1 MLRLIGKI
9 LSPAWPGPAAL
20 PCRTAHFIVER
31 NFFMRKVIF
40 AVLMF
45 LLTTGLWAQTTPA
58 TDDAAQLRQEIEQ
71 LKKTVNALEQRLN
84 AQQSAK
90 PAEAVP
96 ANAAVAATK
105 DPAVADLQE
114 SVRDLND
121 RVNATERRSLKDRL
135 DWGGDYRFEAHSIWG
150 TVPIHYDGMQL
161 QNLVVKTLWMFAPQ
175 SQGGLGMQFDPNLLS
190 QMTPAQYSGFVGQ
203 QVQQNYSQYQFFSG
217 HLTFGQLKQ
226 SMGQFSPQMQQMLM
240 QYLQQ
245 VPGVHQAG
253 YSNNT
258 DSLLTNRLRLKFET
272 KVADNVS
279 FGARL
284 SMYKVFGDST
294 GVQVFNGQPTSLNI
308 DGTTA
313 GVPNSD
319 QVRVE
324 RVFFNWNNIGGSKL
338 YLSIGRRP
346 ANYGP
351 PLNYR
356 DDDLRGGTPSGAL
369 FDFQYD
375 GMTVG
380 YHVTDK
386 MTLRACYG
394 LGYSSGWGN
403 GNLIKTPADRLKD
416 VHLAGG
422 VLDLYETDHTFVQ
435 ALFARAW
442 NVTDG
447 FNGLVVMPSNPLT
460 GDPVAA
466 PVVMRY
472 TPSANLGA
480 INLYGV
486 VLEKKLTQF
495 DLYAS
500 ANWDS
505 LRPNGT
511 STPFGGLGSDPFS
524 SPVNHDGQ
532 MYYLGVRYS
541 IPKDDGRTK
550 IGFEF
555 NHGTRYWFNF
565 SHAEDDIIAPKTN
578 TRGEVYES
586 YLTHRISD
594 HFLFKADYIR
604 YNYTWSGS
612 GWHIGEPKRLDS
624 NPILGFPGYDK
635 ASMFTLGLTAEF

>member
-1 MLRLIGKI
+1 
-9 LSPAWPGPAAL
+9 
-20 PCRTAHFIVER
+20 
-31 NFFMRKVIF
+31 MRKLLI
-40 AVLMF
+40 AVFVL
-45 LLTTGLWAQTTPA
+45 LLTAGLWAQTAPSA
-58 TDDAAQLRQEIEQ
+58 TDDAPQLRQEIDQ
-71 LKKTVNALEQRLN
+71 LKKTINLLEQRLDKQESAAKAAT
-84 AQQSAK
+84 AQT
-90 PAEAVP
+90 PATQPAATQPLTSKDEAV
-96 ANAAVAATK
+96 V
-105 DPAVADLQE
+105 DLQT
-114 SVRDLND
+114 SVRDLNE
-121 RVNATERRSLKDRL
+121 RMNQTERRTLRDRL
-135 DWGGDYRFEAHSIWG
+135 DWGGDYRFEAHTIWG
-150 TVPIHYDGMQL
+150 GVPNHYDGMQL
-161 QNLVVKTLWMFAPQ
+161 QNLMVKAMWFAGSNGYTP
-175 SQGGLGMQFDPNLLS
+175 SQMVGLLS
-190 QMTPAQYSGFVGQ
+190 SPTLPNGQPNTPANFAALVNGAVASNYSSYQYFTNNLTFSSSNPSSPGLKQMIGAFTPAQQ
-203 QVQQNYSQYQFFSG
+203 QAFMAY
-217 HLTFGQLKQ
+217 
-226 SMGQFSPQMQQMLM
+226 LM
-240 QYLQQ
+240 Q
-245 VPGVHQAG
+245 VPGVYQAA
-253 YSNNT
+253 YSANT
-258 DSLLTNRLRLKFET
+258 DALLTNRLRLKFET
-272 KVADNVS
+272 RVADNVS

-294 GVQVFNGQPTSLNI
+294 GVQVFNGQPNSLNI

-324 RVFFNWNNIGGSKL
+324 RVFFNWNNIAGSKL

-351 PLNYR
+351 PLNFR

-380 YHVTDK
+380 YHVTPK

-403 GNLIKTPADRLKD
+403 ANLIKNPADRLKD

-447 FNGLVVMPSNPLT
+447 FNGLVVMPNNPLT
-460 GDPVAA
+460 GDAVPA

-480 INLYGV
+480 IDLYGV
-486 VLEKKLTQF
+486 VVEKKLRQF

-500 ANWDS
+500 VNWDS
-505 LRPNGT
+505 LRPNGLT
-511 STPFGGLGSDPFS
+511 TPFGGLGSDPFS
-524 SPVNHDGQ
+524 TPTNHDGQ
-532 MYYLGVRYS
+532 MYYAGVRYA
-541 IPKDDGRTK
+541 IPKGDGRTK

-555 NHGTRYWFNF
+555 NHGTKYWFNF
-565 SHAEDDIIAPKTN
+565 SNAEDDIIAPKTN
-578 TRGEVYES
+578 TRGGVYETF
-586 YLTHRISD
+586 LTHRISD

-612 GWHIGEPKRLDS
+612 GWHIGEPKRLS
-624 NPILGFPGYDK
+624 ATPLLGFPGYDK
-635 ASMFTLGLTAEF
+635 ANMVTAGLTAEF